1 MGTRLQGNDTLPL
14 KRKKV
19 TCDSP
24 LEMAFN
30 VQARQDLD
38 SEIARMFYSSGLAF
52 SLAKNPYY
60 IRSYTRAAN
69 SKHLAAKKR
78 RHSEGLLEPLKTAW
92 KGKGV
97 SIVSDGWT
105 NAQRRPLINFMVA
118 SEGGLMFLS
127 MFPHIFWTPCVVHTL
142 NLALKN
148 ICAAK
153 NTQANAETYEE
164 CSWITEVTGDVMAI
178 KNFIVNHSMR
188 LSMFN
193 ANSQL
198 KLLSVAETRFAS
210 SIIMLKIFKL
220 IKQGLLNMVVSLNW
234 ANYREDDVQKAS
246 FVKEKILNDL
256 WWDKIDYIIAFTEP
270 IYEMLRKADTDKP
283 CLHLV
288 YDWWDSMI
296 ENVKVVIYRHEG
308 KKEEEV
314 SPFYSIVHN
323 ILVDRWAKSNTPLHC
338 LAHSLNPRYYSE
350 EWLKESP
357 NRLPPHRDKE
367 ISDER
372 LKCFK
377 KYFPSEVERKE
388 IAMEFAKFS
397 GARQSPEYIKGESSM
412 WDLGADGF
420 DTLDDVG
427 ILGMADLSLDEL
439 EMEAMLF
446 TADDTIDVD
455 DEDR

>member
-1 MGTRLQGNDTLPL
+1 MRP
-14 KRKKV
+14 
-19 TCDSP
+19 S
-24 LEMAFN
+24 LE
-30 VQARQDLD
+30 LD
-38 SEIARMFYSSGLAF
+38 NA
-52 SLAKNPYY
+52 PVC
-60 IRSYTRAAN
+60 RSV
-69 SKHLAAKKR
+69 
-78 RHSEGLLEPLKTAW
+78 GLLIE
-92 KGKGV
+92 
-97 SIVSDGWT
+97 
-105 NAQRRPLINFMVA
+105 NQ
-118 SEGGLMFLS
+118 
-127 MFPHIFWTPCVVHTL
+127 FPHIFWTPYVVHTL

-164 CSWITEVTGDVMAI
+164 CSWITEVIGDVMAI

-210 SIIMLKIFKL
+210 SIIMLKRFKL
-220 IKQGLLNMVVSLNW
+220 IKQGLLNMVVSRNW
-234 ANYREDDVQKAS
+234 AKYREDDVQKAS
-246 FVKEKILNDL
+246 FVKEKILHDL
-256 WWDKIDYIIAFTEP
+256 WWDNIDYIIAFTEP

-308 KKEEEV
+308 KKEEDV

-367 ISDER
+367 IFDER

-377 KYFPSEVERKE
+377 KYFPSEVERKV
-388 IAMEFAKFS
+388 IAAEFAKFS
-397 GARQSPEYIKGESSM
+397 GAVREFACTDLISNRRYLEPDLWWITYGSSTPMLQNIALKLLGQPCSSSCCERNWSTYSFINSLLRNKITPQRGEDLVFVHSNLRLLSRQSPEYTKGESSM
-412 WDLGADGF
+412 WDLGVDGF

-427 ILGMADLSLDEL
+427 ILGMADLSLDEP

-455 DEDR
+455 DEDLASLLAMKPCF